1 MKSDSP
7 ISFDKSN
14 NQLKKKQSD
23 KKEIR
28 LTIKKRRV
36 KKPFL
41 VFMPDKEKFIQLI
54 VNAAESFNP

>member
-36 KKPFL
+36 KKPLL